1 MAYAVGQ
8 LIKETIASPNQY
20 LTSLNFSGEQFNN
33 PEYVP
38 ISFEEEENGENKPIY
53 VNDYMISYEGGYFS
67 TSEVYHLSFYLDRM
81 WVGPEGNKKTVDFH
95 LKIQLKSGDGDV
107 AFYQD
112 VKRIKVEGG
121 NEGDKALISVVFSPN
136 DSTYNNILLRIE
148 RTQEDWEAGYAK
160 ELTVSDIKL
169 EKVVNILPQTNIKKI
184 GIQGTSGLMFTLN
197 GEEMIIGRTGIYE
210 LYHPDIPINY
220 LGFVT
225 YSDDDFFIVD
235 YQYEEKEASS

>member
-8 LIKETIASPNQY
+8 LIKEPIASSNKY
-20 LTSLNFSGEQFNN
+20 LTSLSFKGEDFNN

-38 ISFEEEENGENKPIY
+38 ISFEEENGENKPIY
-53 VNDYMISYEGGYFS
+53 VNDYMISYVGNNFS

-95 LKIQLKSGDGDV
+95 FKIQLKSGDGDA

-112 VKRIKVEGG
+112 IRRIKVEGG
-121 NEGDKALISVVFSPN
+121 NERDKALISVIFSPN
-136 DSTYNNILLRIE
+136 DSTYNKILLRIE
-148 RTQEDWEAGYAK
+148 RTQEDWEAGYTK
-160 ELTVSDIKL
+160 KLTVSDIKL
-169 EKVVNILPQTNIKKI
+169 EKVENIIPQQKNIKKI
-184 GIQGTSGLMFTLN
+184 GIQGTSGLMFTIN